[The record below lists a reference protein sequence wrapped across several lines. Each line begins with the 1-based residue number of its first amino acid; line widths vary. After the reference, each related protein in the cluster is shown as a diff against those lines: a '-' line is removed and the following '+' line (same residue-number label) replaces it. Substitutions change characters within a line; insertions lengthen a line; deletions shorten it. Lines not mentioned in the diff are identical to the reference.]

1 MKNEAK
7 DKVKK
12 GSNPEI
18 IEEHIGSEHMKTFF
32 IGIAAA
38 FILIAGIAGVSR
50 MLSNDTEAATGDQP
64 TEVLVGPQESL
75 PGNYHAVFLTNGQVY
90 FGRVT
95 SRDRYEVVLENI
107 YYLQSDKQ
115 MIAQGLDNQKE
126 LKLIK
131 LGNELHGPEDMMYIN
146 RDQVLF
152 IEPLKDDSKVVKAI
166 RDYTIK

>member
-1 MKNEAK
+1 MKK
-7 DKVKK
+7 DIKLAEKK
-12 GSNPEI
+12 IKIPEKL
-18 IEEHIGSEHMKTFF
+18 EEHVGSVHMKTFF
-32 IGIAAA
+32 IGIGAA
-38 FILIAGIAGVSR
+38 FVLIAGIAGIAKLTS
-50 MLSNDTEAATGDQP
+50 SDTEAAVEDQP
-64 TEVLVGPQESL
+64 TEVIVGPQESL

-95 SRDRYEVVLENI
+95 SRDSFEVVLENI

-152 IEPLKDDSKVVKAI
+152 IEPLKEDSKVVKAI
-166 RDYTIK
+166 KDYAIK

>member
-1 MKNEAK
+1 MKNEGK
-7 DKVKK
+7 EKLKK
-12 GSNPEI
+12 GI
-18 IEEHIGSEHMKTFF
+18 IAEKVEEHAGSEHMKTFF

-38 FILIAGIAGVSR
+38 FIMLAGIAGVAR
-50 MLSNDTEAATGDQP
+50 LLSSDTNAAAEDQP
-64 TEVLVGPQESL
+64 TEVVVGPQESL

-95 SRDRYEVVLENI
+95 SRNDFEVVLENI

-152 IEPLKDDSKVVKAI
+152 IEPLKADSKVVKAI
-166 RDYTIK
+166 SEYTIK